1 MSTGAIIGIVIGGI
15 LLLLII
21 LFIACYNG
29 LVRKRAAVEEGFSTM
44 DVYMKKRFD
53 LIPNLVETVKGYAR
67 HEQQTLDN
75 IIRARGSNYAAMTPE
90 QKIASGQQISAMLP
104 NIMALAESYPEL
116 KANQNFMQL
125 SAELSQVENDIANAR
140 KYYNGCVK
148 NYNIA
153 CQTFPSG
160 MIAGMF
166 GFRRA
171 TMYEVNDAAE
181 RENVR
186 VSFE

>member
-1 MSTGAIIGIVIGGI
+1 MLVGGIIGGI
-15 LLLLII
+15 VLLLII
-21 LFIACYNG
+21 VFIACYNG

-53 LIPNLVETVKGYAR
+53 LIPNLVETVKGYAK
-67 HEQQTLDN
+67 HEKETLDN
-75 IIRARGSNYAAMTPE
+75 IIKARGANYADMTPE
-90 QKIASGQQISAMLP
+90 QKLESAKNMSRMIP

-125 SAELSQVENDIANAR
+125 SAELSQVEQDIANAR

-153 CQTFPSG
+153 CEVFPSG

-166 GFRRA
+166 GFKKA
-171 TMYEVNDAAE
+171 TMYEVSDAAE
-181 RENVR
+181 RENVK
-186 VSFE
+186 VSFD